1 MADFSKL
8 QNIYWQIRFQRRK
21 NLRRKYYRYAAAEK
35 KRLLEAGVD
44 PEELRLICRAL
55 AKQHCEHAER
65 RLETYRLIVTQ
76 DQISSCNCGNGNC
89 L

>member
-1 MADFSKL
+1 MADFSRL
-8 QNIYWQIRFQRRK
+8 QNIYWFIRYQRKK
-21 NLRRKYYRYAAAEK
+21 NLKRKYYRQAAAEK
-35 KRLLEAGVD
+35 KRLILSGVD

-65 RLETYRLIVTQ
+65 HLKTYQSKATT
-76 DQISSCNCGNGNC
+76 DPISSLICGDDNC

>member
-8 QNIYWQIRFQRRK
+8 QNIYWFIRYQRRR
-21 NLRRKYYRYAAAEK
+21 NLKRKYYQQAAVEK
-35 KRLLEAGVD
+35 KRLIASGVD
-44 PEELRLICRAL
+44 PEELRLICRTL

-65 RLETYRLIVTQ
+65 HLKTYRSKATK
-76 DQISSCNCGNGNC
+76 DPISSLISGDGNC